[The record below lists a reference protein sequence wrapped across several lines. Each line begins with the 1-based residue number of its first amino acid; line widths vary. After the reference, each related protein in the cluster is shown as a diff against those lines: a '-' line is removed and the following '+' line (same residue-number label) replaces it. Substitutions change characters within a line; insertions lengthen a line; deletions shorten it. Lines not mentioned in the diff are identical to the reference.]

1 MKDPRVERLAR
12 LICRYSIGVKKGDAI
27 VIAYEPVGEP
37 LAEELYRETLSAGGH
52 PILRI
57 QPGWAEEI
65 FFREAAPHQLDQTSP
80 SELHEAEMTRAR
92 ILVWAKSNTR
102 RNSGVDPKKVARAQ
116 RARRRIVE
124 TYFSRMAKKEWTFMI
139 APFPVEAEA
148 QEADMALSEYED
160 FVYRALFVD
169 RKDPIAEWKKISAR
183 QAALVRRFNH
193 IRDLRIV
200 GEDTDIRMSVK
211 GRKWINCDGHHNLPD
226 GEIFTGPV
234 EDSVEGTIR
243 YTYPAIYQGR
253 EVTDVRLAFR
263 KGKVVKAEAAKGED
277 LLKSLLDMDEGARRV
292 GEVAVGTNY
301 GITRFTRSILFD
313 EKIGGSIHMAVGR
326 SIPESGGMNQS
337 TLHWD
342 MIKDMR
348 KGGEIHA
355 DGKVVFRNGKFLAEV

>member
-12 LICRYSIGVKKGDAI
+12 LICRYSIGATKGDAI
-27 VIAYEPVGEP
+27 LITYEPAGEP
-37 LAEELYRETLSAGGH
+37 LAEELYGEVLRSGGH
-52 PILRI
+52 PMLRI
-57 QPGWAEEI
+57 NPGWAQEI
-65 FFREAAPHQLDQTSP
+65 FYREAAPHQLDRTSP
-80 SELHEAEMTRAR
+80 FELQEAEKTRAW
-92 ILVWAKSNTR
+92 ILVAATSNTR
-102 RNSGVDPKKVARAQ
+102 RKSGVDPKKVARAQ
-116 RARRRIVE
+116 IARRPILE
-124 TYFSRMAKKEWTFMI
+124 TVFSRMAKKEWTFMI
-139 APFPVEAEA
+139 APFPAEGDA
-148 QEADMALSEYED
+148 QEAEMGLSEYED
-160 FVYRALFVD
+160 FVYRALLVD
-169 RKDPIAEWKKISAR
+169 RRDPIAEWKKISAR
-183 QAALVRRFNH
+183 QAALVRRFSR

-200 GEDTDIRMSVK
+200 GEGTDIRMSVK

-253 EVTDVRLAFR
+253 EVTDVRLTFK

-326 SIPESGGMNQS
+326 SIPESGGVNQS

-355 DGKVVFRNGKFLAEV
+355 DGKVIYRNGRFLR